1 MYNNEADKLVVKKS
15 GIKKIYI
22 SKKGEAF
29 PKFLLR
35 SNVLFV
41 SCETVIN
48 YQATRTIQVVVT
60 RGLFRKA
67 DSHPYTR
74 SSSTKPLLPAN
85 VYTSTKGRADVYT
98 LPSKRRR
105 RDNWKP
111 RLRSGLLSF
120 NFTFEAYPT
129 HYLEGVLSL
138 SLSLYLS
145 LSPSF
150 PFLRFLSQTRRK
162 RFLSFVGIAVSY
174 KKWLKLLTS
183 RDTRNR
189 EI

>member
-1 MYNNEADKLVVKKS
+1 MHVYQ
-15 GIKKIYI
+15 
-22 SKKGEAF
+22 KGELEAF
-29 PKFLLR
+29 LNSCW

-48 YQATRTIQVVVT
+48 YQATRTIQVAVT

-67 DSHPYTR
+67 DSL
-74 SSSTKPLLPAN
+74 SPLYSLVLHQTLVACKCM
-85 VYTSTKGRADVYT
+85 YTSTKGRADVYT

-138 SLSLYLS
+138 SLFLS
-145 LSPSF
+145 SSPSF
-150 PFLRFLSQTRRK
+150 PSFVPFSARRK
-162 RFLSFVGIAVSY
+162 VSFIRGNSGFV
-174 KKWLKLLTS
+174 
-183 RDTRNR
+183 
-189 EI
+189 

>member
-138 SLSLYLS
+138 SLSLSFSLPLLS
-145 LSPSF
+145 LPSF
-150 PFLRFLSQTRRK
+150 PFSNAEKKVSFIRGNSRF
-162 RFLSFVGIAVSY
+162 V
-174 KKWLKLLTS
+174 
-183 RDTRNR
+183 
-189 EI
+189 